1 MQGKI
6 VMITGASRG
15 IGAAAARVFAA
26 AGAKVALLSQNA
38 AALDELAASIGPAAL
53 ACPTD
58 VADWSAVKAAA
69 AQVLDRWGRIDAMIA
84 NAAMIEPIGPL
95 AENDPDVWKRATE
108 VNLLGVF
115 HSFRAVLPAM
125 HDQGAGTLLSVSSGA
140 AHNPLEGWSAYCATK
155 AAAAMLVRQAHLEE
169 ADRGIRV
176 MGLSP
181 GTVRTEMQVRIKAS
195 GVGPVAKLDPSVH
208 IPAEWPARALLWMC
222 SPESDAH
229 LGEELSLR
237 EDWLRKEL
245 GLI

>member
-1 MQGKI
+1 MQGKV

-38 AALDELAASIGPAAL
+38 TALDELAASIGPSAM

-58 VADWSAVKAAA
+58 VADWPAVEAAT
-69 AQVLDRWGRIDAMIA
+69 AQVLDRWGRVDAMIA
-84 NAAMIEPIGPL
+84 NAAMIEPIGPM
-95 AENDPDVWKRATE
+95 AEIDPALWKRATE

-115 HSFRAVLPAM
+115 HCFRAVLPQM
-125 HDQGAGTLLSVSSGA
+125 HTQGAGTLLVVSSGA
-140 AHNPLEGWSAYCATK
+140 AHQPLEGWSAYCATK
-155 AAAAMLVRQAHLEE
+155 AGAAMLVAQAHLEE
-169 ADRGIRV
+169 AARGIRV

-195 GVGPVAKLDPSVH
+195 GVGPIAQLDPSVH
-208 IPAEWPARALLWMC
+208 IPPEWPARALLWMC
-222 SPESDAH
+222 GPDADAH
-229 LGEELSLR
+229 LGQDISLR
-237 EDWLRKEL
+237 EDWLRTAV